1 MGKTCPMKIYVD
13 ADAFPR
19 AIHEILFRAVERL
32 RIPLVLVSNKN
43 QKHRSSDLV
52 SMIVVN
58 EGPDVADDRIV
69 EMVQAGDLVVTADIP
84 LASRA
89 IDKGASALDPR
100 GRIHSEAN
108 IKQRLAMR
116 DLMNELRKNG
126 EITGGPPVFGTRE
139 VRDFAN
145 QLDKFLTKRLKE
157 IASKQ
162 KIAAI
167 PS

>member
-1 MGKTCPMKIYVD
+1 MHIYVD

-19 AIHEILFRAVERL
+19 AIQEILFRAVERL
-32 RIPLVLVSNKN
+32 RIPLVLVSNKY

-84 LASRA
+84 LASRVV
-89 IDKGASALDPR
+89 DKGACALDPR
-100 GRIHSEAN
+100 GRLHNKAN

-116 DLMNELRKNG
+116 DLMDELRGAG
-126 EITGGPPVFGTRE
+126 EITGGPPVFGSGE
-139 VRDFAN
+139 VQEFAN
-145 QLDKFLTKRLKE
+145 QLDKFLTRRLKE
-157 IASKQ
+157 IASK
-162 KIAAI
+162 
-167 PS
+167 